1 MLMLLSF
8 IVVDEERFILA
19 WSIFFKKWA
28 FKITVYLFSLS
39 FLVSV

>member
-8 IVVDEERFILA
+8 VLVDEERFILA

-28 FKITVYLFSLS
+28 FKITVYLMKKSNK
-39 FLVSV
+39 